1 MKVDRQKK
9 LWEQVFKARQLYIK
23 QCRIGTTSTSG
34 YADYDPLVK
43 QMCSYFANMDA
54 ISTTYDET
62 TLDSINGLCR
72 DVFCG
77 DDQEGPFFCTTEEE
91 SDPVC
96 IESNGQ
102 PPKDVIKVILFT
114 IIAILV
120 IFIAMYYL
128 LNGGK
133 IDLSFMDVGF
143 LGKKFGLNAIPG
155 LKGIPDL
162 NGVTKNMQ
170 GIASGI
176 QGVTNSIPSL
186 ANGLPG
192 LNGVAKNIQ
201 GIASGIQD
209 ATNSIPGLTSWG
221 DKLKGIKETA
231 QNALN
236 KDTWKNLGNDI
247 GNAANAIK
255 NVADNAAKVVK
266 NAALHPAD
274 TIAKII

>member
-1 MKVDRQKK
+1 
-9 LWEQVFKARQLYIK
+9 
-23 QCRIGTTSTSG
+23 
-34 YADYDPLVK
+34 
-43 QMCSYFANMDA
+43 
-54 ISTTYDET
+54 
-62 TLDSINGLCR
+62 
-72 DVFCG
+72 
-77 DDQEGPFFCTTEEE
+77 
-91 SDPVC
+91 
-96 IESNGQ
+96 
-102 PPKDVIKVILFT
+102 
-114 IIAILV
+114 
-120 IFIAMYYL
+120 MYYL

-162 NGVTKNMQ
+162 NGVTKNM
-170 GIASGI
+170 
-176 QGVTNSIPSL
+176 
-186 ANGLPG
+186 
-192 LNGVAKNIQ
+192 Q